1 MLIRTGRRI
10 IFLISLTLS
19 VFFLL
24 FFQTPHRLPLNQLHQ
39 AYRDFTGTTG
49 IIPRKMQGFAEDQA
63 QEDDYGEESYYSIV
77 RYDDKAKANV
87 EEILQHHWAA
97 NKTGLLQTRSEMRK
111 FFNPYKMITMTS
123 DDDTRGQLKRF
134 YSAKA
139 KAMTLIPPGLR
150 KLLPTKQLFSNQYF
164 KTCSVVGNS
173 GILINSSCGAEIDAA
188 DFAFRCN
195 FATVKGYEKDVGTKT
210 DVITF
215 NPSILDRFY
224 GRLKKD
230 TDKKSFEER
239 LVSYGKYVLWIP
251 IFSTHYVSRTV
262 HEILEYFNLNF
273 KRFTNVQLAFP
284 GNILPDIS
292 DYWLTQG
299 IDEERISTGLL
310 MFNIAATICEEIHMY
325 GFYPFPQFQETS
337 IPYHYDDS
345 RRNKTRNNYDYGYRR
360 FHQLPDEFVLLK
372 KLHKAGIVKL
382 HLGKCP
388 T

>member
-1 MLIRTGRRI
+1 MLVRTGRRI
-10 IFLISLTLS
+10 IFLISLSLS
-19 VFFLL
+19 VFVLL
-24 FFQTPHRLPLNQLHQ
+24 FLQTPRRLQLNQLQQ

-49 IIPRKMQGFAEDQA
+49 IIPRKMQGLAEDQA
-63 QEDDYGEESYYSIV
+63 QEDDYGEESYYSII

-87 EEILQHHWAA
+87 EEILEHHWAA
-97 NKTGLLQTRSEMRK
+97 NRTALLQTRSEMRK

-150 KLLPTKQLFSNQYF
+150 KLLPTKQLFRNQYF

-173 GILINSSCGAEIDAA
+173 GILLNSSCGAHIDAA
-188 DFAFRCN
+188 DFSFRCN

-230 TDKKSFEER
+230 EDKRRFEER

-262 HEILEYFNLNF
+262 HEILDYFNLNF
-273 KRFTNVQLAFP
+273 KRFKNIQLAFP

-299 IDEERISTGLL
+299 IDEDRISTGLL

-325 GFYPFPQFQETS
+325 GFYPFPQFQDIS

-345 RRNKTRNNYDYGYRR
+345 RKNRTRDNYDYGYRR

-372 KLHKAGIVKL
+372 KLHKAGVIKL
-382 HLGKCP
+382 HLGECP